1 MKLSWSRA
9 ALADLNRFAAFLQ
22 DHHPALA
29 RRIGVEILKRAE
41 VLSEYPEFG
50 RPIRDRG
57 FASWSFRSWVG
68 PTFFVMPTAPTASS
82 SCASSTAASSVTPRP
97 SKYEEP

>member
-41 VLSEYPEFG
+41 VLSDYPEFG
-50 RPIRDRG
+50 RPIRDRD
-57 FASWSFRSWVG
+57 FRELVL
-68 PTFFVMPTAPTASS
+68 PVMGGTYVLRYAQGANGVVILRVFHSREQRDT
-82 SCASSTAASSVTPRP
+82 
-97 SKYEEP
+97 